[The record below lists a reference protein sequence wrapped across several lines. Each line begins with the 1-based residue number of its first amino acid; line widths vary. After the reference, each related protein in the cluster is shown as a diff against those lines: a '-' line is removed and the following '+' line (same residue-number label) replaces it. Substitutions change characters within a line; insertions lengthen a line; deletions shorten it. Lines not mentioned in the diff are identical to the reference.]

1 MSVNLYVIYLRS
13 DQVLLSRLRY
23 RSWQEIQEEVA
34 DYMASVGP
42 WSAEETIDYL
52 NAEHPELDPS
62 AAEQVHS
69 FIVASAESTTC
80 LRFKQA

>member
-1 MSVNLYVIYLRS
+1 MPVNLYVIYLRS

-23 RSWQEIQEEVA
+23 RSWQEIQEEFA
-34 DYMASVGP
+34 EYMASVGP

-62 AAEQVHS
+62 PAEQVHS
-69 FIVASAESTTC
+69 FIASAESTTY
-80 LRFKQA
+80 LRFRQG